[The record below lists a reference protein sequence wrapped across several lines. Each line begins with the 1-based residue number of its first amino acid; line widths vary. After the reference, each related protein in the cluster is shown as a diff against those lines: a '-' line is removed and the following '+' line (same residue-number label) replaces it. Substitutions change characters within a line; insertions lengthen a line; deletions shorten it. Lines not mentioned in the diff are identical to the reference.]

1 MAANHLKTIM
11 MALGA
16 AAVLAG
22 CSPGPSIDRIPEG
35 AGGLPAGT
43 PARSATTYQY
53 PAVHDMPPARAN
65 PPMSEEEQVK
75 LERELAKLRDQQARE
90 ATEDPDK
97 KPDGSKK
104 PAAKAAAAKTEPK
117 KKKTPDTMISLPP
130 AGTATKP

>member
-1 MAANHLKTIM
+1 MAANRPITIM
-11 MALGA
+11 LALGA

-22 CSPGPSIDRIPEG
+22 CSPGPLIDRIPEG

-43 PARSATTYQY
+43 PARSATSYQY

-65 PPMSEEEQVK
+65 PPMSEEEHVK
-75 LERELAKLRDQQARE
+75 LERDLAKLRDQQARE
-90 ATEDPDK
+90 TTEDPDK

-104 PAAKAAAAKTEPK
+104 PAARSAAAKNEPK
-117 KKKTPDTMISLPP
+117 KKKAPDTVIGLPP